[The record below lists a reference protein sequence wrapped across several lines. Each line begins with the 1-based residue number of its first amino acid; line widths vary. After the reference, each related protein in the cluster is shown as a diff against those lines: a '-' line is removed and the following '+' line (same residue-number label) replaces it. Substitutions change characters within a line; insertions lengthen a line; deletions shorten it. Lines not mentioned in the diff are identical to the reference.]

1 MTIHTVH
8 ALENPTWEN
17 ACPMQLSDS
26 FDGNIEK
33 RLDDHAPFG
42 QSTGAKVYIRS
53 DATSYEELSSKGFI
67 IFDTQL
73 LRAMDF
79 QDFIKMEE
87 SNKIVNHNLIYALCS
102 SDVMAKKW
110 EQAFDLILN

>member
-1 MTIHTVH
+1 MINNHHRQQGV
-8 ALENPTWEN
+8 
-17 ACPMQLSDS
+17 
-26 FDGNIEK
+26 GNIGY
-33 RLDDHAPFG
+33 LL
-42 QSTGAKVYIRS
+42 STGAKVYIRS